1 MSRIS
6 TRFAALK
13 AQGRAGLVA
22 YFSAGDPDLETS
34 YRILKGMP
42 AAGADL
48 IELGMPFTDPMADG
62 PSVQLAGQR
71 ALKAGITVDATFD
84 MVRRFRQEGDNDTP
98 ILLMGYYNLVYQRGP
113 ERFCR
118 EAAQAGVDGFI
129 LVDLP
134 PEEADEL
141 KPHAAALGL
150 DTVLLTAPTT
160 DDKRLPAVLKYSSGF
175 VYFVSVLGITGTKSA
190 SEAAVQSHV
199 ARLKRHTNLPV
210 GVGFGIKTPEQAAA
224 VARHADA
231 AVVGSAIVD
240 RVKAGLDA
248 DGKATPELVPGV
260 LAYVT
265 SLADS
270 VRSVRKG

>member
-1 MSRIS
+1 MGRI
-6 TRFAALK
+6 TKRFAELK
-13 AQGRAGLVA
+13 AGKRAGLVA
-22 YFSAGDPDLETS
+22 YVSAGDPDAATGYE
-34 YRILKGMP
+34 ILKGLP

-62 PSVQLAGQR
+62 PSVQAAGQR

-84 MVRRFRQEGDNDTP
+84 MVRRFRQEVDNDMP
-98 ILLMGYYNLVYQRGP
+98 ILLMGYYNLVYQRGT
-113 ERFCR
+113 ERFCK
-118 EAAQAGVDGFI
+118 EAAAAGVDGFI

-141 KPHAAALGL
+141 KPHAMASGI

-190 SEAAVQSHV
+190 TEDAVRAHV
-199 ARLKRHTNLPV
+199 ERIKRHTKLPV
-210 GVGFGIKTPEQAAA
+210 AVGFGIKTPDQAAA

-248 DGKATPELVPGV
+248 DGRAKPDLVPGV
-260 LAYVT
+260 MAFIK
-265 SLADS
+265 SLADG
-270 VRSVRKG
+270 VRGVRKA